1 MGGGP
6 RSDGGPEY
14 EVQQLLKFKM
24 RWGRPYVLVR
34 WAGCD
39 ASRDTWEPLD
49 NLTNC
54 EAAIAAFERTSGRPL
69 PRPAPP
75 PPAVA
80 APLPIPPAG
89 FTIDAAPTGDLR
101 AEFVGRT
108 LLYWW
113 QADRWQ
119 RCTVARLCPR
129 VAVSHVVAYTLQ
141 TSVLRGTGDA
151 LLDAASYGGTMANV
165 GSCFLLL
172 PLQAWTWLQTP
183 PRSPAGP
190 AARDLCPDFQ
200 VQVGRWLVTSGPWP
214 GRAGRAGPAVTVA
227 ASFSAAGLRVS
238 MALVYIAEPG
248 AR

>member
-1 MGGGP
+1 M
-6 RSDGGPEY
+6 
-14 EVQQLLKFKM
+14 QN
-24 RWGRPYVLVR
+24 VLFSMVYMLY
-34 WAGCD
+34 
-39 ASRDTWEPLD
+39 S
-49 NLTNC
+49 
-54 EAAIAAFERTSGRPL
+54 
-69 PRPAPP
+69 
-75 PPAVA
+75 V
-80 APLPIPPAG
+80 
-89 FTIDAAPTGDLR
+89 DAAPPGDLR

-190 AARDLCPDFQ
+190 LPGTSALTFKFRL
-200 VQVGRWLVTSGPWP
+200 VGGSSHLGP
-214 GRAGRAGPAVTVA
+214 GRAGPAGPGQQ
-227 ASFSAAGLRVS
+227 SRLRHPFRQQ
-238 MALVYIAEPG
+238 VYESQWP
-248 AR
+248 